1 MLNESMPLTRRP
13 SGGLFIVGADIHG
26 GMGLLDR
33 FGLHIERS
41 AVHPNFSGRP
51 ALQHGSEVSLK
62 LRAPGIGIDL
72 ERAFE

>member
-1 MLNESMPLTRRP
+1 MLNESMPFTRRP

-26 GMGLLDR
+26 GIGLLDR

>member
-1 MLNESMPLTRRP
+1 
-13 SGGLFIVGADIHG
+13 
-26 GMGLLDR
+26 MGLLDR

-41 AVHPNFSGRP
+41 AAHSNFSGCP